1 MFKQNASKFAKQIS
15 FGSSSLNYVHDLALP
30 TISKNDNIFFSGASL
45 SKAQSEF
52 ATGVMKN
59 DAVRQAAAD
68 AAREGVRSQ
77 FANAGGQAENRY

>member
-1 MFKQNASKFAKQIS
+1 MIWRCLQFLKMII
-15 FGSSSLNYVHDLALP
+15 
-30 TISKNDNIFFSGASL
+30 TFFSGASL

>member
-1 MFKQNASKFAKQIS
+1 MLQFDEKSIPN
-15 FGSSSLNYVHDLALP
+15 VHDLALP
-30 TISKNDNIFFSGASL
+30 TISKNDNNIFFSGASL

>member
-1 MFKQNASKFAKQIS
+1 MIKKTFYH
-15 FGSSSLNYVHDLALP
+15 L
-30 TISKNDNIFFSGASL
+30 FSGASL

>member
-1 MFKQNASKFAKQIS
+1 MNDFFK
-15 FGSSSLNYVHDLALP
+15 SLN
-30 TISKNDNIFFSGASL
+30 IFSGASV

-77 FANAGGQAENRY
+77 FANNAGSGQAENRY